1 MNKEQL
7 KEAIKYIEFENKLYE
22 AAQAVKKECKINCYC
37 EKIILNSKDHIIYTI
52 VFIEPIQYN
61 AVAKA
66 SVKFEFDKLT
76 YGLSSGG
83 PYINNFDNVIVDE
96 VKYQEALF
104 KIGMAIGYF
113 SREFQ
118 NELIQ
123 MQHDICEG
131 T

>member
-7 KEAIKYIEFENKLYE
+7 KETIKYIEFENKLYE
-22 AAQAVKKECKINCYC
+22 AAQAVNKECKINCYC
-37 EKIILNSKDHIIYTI
+37 EKIMLNSKDHIIYAI
-52 VFIEPIQYN
+52 VFIEPIQHN
-61 AVAKA
+61 AIAKA

-83 PYINNFDNVIVDE
+83 PYINNTDNVLLDE
-96 VKYQEALF
+96 AKYQEALF

-118 NELIQ
+118 NELVQ

-131 T
+131 K

>member
-37 EKIILNSKDHIIYTI
+37 EKIILDNKDHIIYTI

-104 KIGMAIGYF
+104 KIGIAMGYF

-123 MQHDICEG
+123 MQHDICED